1 MKLYKLPSQNFELL
15 FGKPRLPGEQM
26 EIKPVNDVLII
37 AQAPDCSSF
46 VVLSKTNYEA
56 LEPFASYNGYDFTY
70 CQQWG
75 LTINEEVVVRTISDI
90 RKNAYPPM
98 ANYLDAIV
106 KNDNEALQV
115 YLDACL
121 AVKDKYTKLE
131 S

>member
-37 AQAPDCSSF
+37 AQSPDCSSF
-46 VVLSKTNYEA
+46 LVLSKTNYEA
-56 LEPFASYNGYDFTY
+56 LEQFTSYDGYDFTY
-70 CQQWG
+70 CQEWG

-106 KNDNEALQV
+106 KNDTEALQV
-115 YLDACL
+115 YLNACL
-121 AVKDKYTKLE
+121 AVKEKYTKLE
-131 S
+131 F

>member
-1 MKLYKLPSQNFELL
+1 MKLYILPATNFESL
-15 FGKPRLPGEQM
+15 FGSPIERKQ
-26 EIKPVNDVLII
+26 VDDVVIV
-37 AQAPDCSSF
+37 AQTQDCSSF
-46 VVLSKTNYEA
+46 LVLSKTNYTA
-56 LEPFASYNGYDFTY
+56 LEPFTSYNGFDFTY

-75 LTINEEVVVRTISDI
+75 LTINEEVVVRTISDL

-106 KNDNEALQV
+106 KNDNEALQT

-121 AVKDKYTKLE
+121 AVKEKYTKLE